1 MIKAM
6 KDFQIPMRVEVDKET
21 ASATF
26 GRFTTEAYE
35 RGFGTTVGNALRRV
49 LLSSL
54 TGAAVTTVKIEGVLH
69 EFSTI
74 PGVTEDVTSIILNVK
89 GLRLALHTD
98 KPKTIRLKKKG
109 PGEAKGSDIIH
120 DADISILTPNLH
132 IATLDKDATLDL
144 EMTVKHGRGYVPAE
158 RNKEE
163 GLPIGVI
170 AIDSIFSPIKR
181 VNFHVENARV
191 GRMTD
196 YDKLTL
202 EIWTDGT
209 ISPSDAL
216 STAAGILRDHVEIFI
231 NPEARVEGRA
241 ELSGDDAQREINK
254 NLFRSVNELELSVRA
269 ANCLKNANIK
279 TIADL
284 VQKSEAE
291 MLKTKN
297 FGKKSLNEIKEILT
311 DMGLQRS
318 QERVGEGTVRHRKKG
333 RQLGRQ
339 TKHRWALFRSL
350 VTSLLEHERIETTEA
365 KAKEIRGFT
374 DRMITLGKDGSL
386 PARRRAL
393 SFLRSKDV
401 VSKLFSDVA
410 GRFKDRPG
418 GYTRMVK
425 TRRRI
430 GDAAELVAI
439 ELVARA
445 EASTAKKSAPPS
457 AKPEKSE

>member
-21 ASATF
+21 VSPTF
-26 GRFTTEAYE
+26 GRFTTEAFE

-89 GLRLALHTD
+89 GLRLALHSD
-98 KPKTIRLKKKG
+98 KPKMIRLKKKG

-120 DADISILTPNLH
+120 DADVTILTPNLH
-132 IATLDKDATLDL
+132 IATLDKDATLDM

-181 VNFHVENARV
+181 VNFQVENARV

-209 ISPSDAL
+209 ILPSDAL
-216 STAAGILRDHVEIFI
+216 STAAGILRDHVDIFI
-231 NPEARVEGRA
+231 NPEARVEGRS
-241 ELSGDDAQREINK
+241 ELAGDEAQREINK

-284 VQKSEAE
+284 VQKTEGE

-311 DMGLQRS
+311 DMGLS
-318 QERVGEGTVRHRKKG
+318 LGVKIDTMASSGT
-333 RQLGRQ
+333 
-339 TKHRWALFRSL
+339 
-350 VTSLLEHERIETTEA
+350 
-365 KAKEIRGFT
+365 
-374 DRMITLGKDGSL
+374 
-386 PARRRAL
+386 P
-393 SFLRSKDV
+393 
-401 VSKLFSDVA
+401 
-410 GRFKDRPG
+410 
-418 GYTRMVK
+418 
-425 TRRRI
+425 
-430 GDAAELVAI
+430 
-439 ELVARA
+439 
-445 EASTAKKSAPPS
+445 
-457 AKPEKSE
+457 KSE

>member
-21 ASATF
+21 LSPTY
-26 GRFTTEAYE
+26 GRFTAEAFE
-35 RGFGTTVGNALRRV
+35 RGFGTTIGNSLRRV

-54 TGAAVTTVKIEGVLH
+54 TGAAVTTVRIEGVLH

-89 GLRLALHTD
+89 SLRLALHSD

-109 PGEAKGSDIIH
+109 PGEAKGSDIVH
-120 DADISILTPNLH
+120 DGDITILTPDLH
-132 IATLDKDATLDL
+132 IATLDKDATLDM
-144 EMTVKHGRGYVPAE
+144 EMVVKHGRGYVPAE

-170 AIDSIFSPIKR
+170 AVDSIFSPIKR

-191 GRMTD
+191 GRVTD

-209 ISPSDAL
+209 ITPQDAL
-216 STAAGILRDHVEIFI
+216 STAASILRDHLDIFI
-231 NPEARVEGRA
+231 NPEERA
-241 ELSGDDAQREINK
+241 EAKPEAAKDERTHEINK

-284 VQKSEAE
+284 VQKTEVE

-297 FGKKSLNEIKEILT
+297 FGKKSLNEIKEVLAG
-311 DMGLQRS
+311 MGLS
-318 QERVGEGTVRHRKKG
+318 
-333 RQLGRQ
+333 LGM
-339 TKHRWALFRSL
+339 KL
-350 VTSLLEHERIETTEA
+350 
-365 KAKEIRGFT
+365 
-374 DRMITLGKDGSL
+374 DGL
-386 PARRRAL
+386 P
-393 SFLRSKDV
+393 SGDGNPK
-401 VSKLFSDVA
+401 SD
-410 GRFKDRPG
+410 
-418 GYTRMVK
+418 
-425 TRRRI
+425 
-430 GDAAELVAI
+430 
-439 ELVARA
+439 
-445 EASTAKKSAPPS
+445 S
-457 AKPEKSE
+457 

>member
-74 PGVTEDVTSIILNVK
+74 PGVTEDVTSIILNIK
-89 GLRLALHTD
+89 GLRLASHTD

-120 DADISILTPNLH
+120 DADIAILTPNLH
-132 IATLDKDATLDL
+132 IATLDKDATLDM

-202 EIWTDGT
+202 EIWTVGT

-216 STAAGILRDHVEIFI
+216 STAAGILRDHVDIFI

-297 FGKKSLNEIKEILT
+297 FGKKSLNENKEILT
-311 DMGLQRS
+311 AMGLS
-318 QERVGEGTVRHRKKG
+318 
-333 RQLGRQ
+333 LGV
-339 TKHRWALFRSL
+339 KLDAMAS
-350 VTSLLEHERIETTEA
+350 
-365 KAKEIRGFT
+365 
-374 DRMITLGKDGSL
+374 GSG
-386 PARRRAL
+386 
-393 SFLRSKDV
+393 SKN
-401 VSKLFSDVA
+401 
-410 GRFKDRPG
+410 
-418 GYTRMVK
+418 
-425 TRRRI
+425 
-430 GDAAELVAI
+430 E
-439 ELVARA
+439 
-445 EASTAKKSAPPS
+445 
-457 AKPEKSE
+457 